1 MIDEFWRWVWVCLV
15 FILALLLDILE
26 IRYYSITSRRKHKVN
41 QEEREGRLYQKK
53 KMFFAWSILPYNLL
67 CWFTSNEYL
76 KILYCIRC
84 LMCGFA
90 FCNKLVGWSEPFPN
104 LIIMFV
110 YPAIYAVHIG
120 KISCSMP
127 LFRKLGSCNSVIWI
141 KFTFRKLSAAI
152 STTNKLA

>member
-41 QEEREGRLYQKK
+41 QEEKEGRLYRKK
-53 KMFFAWSILPYNLL
+53 KMFFAWSIHTIQFIMLINIK
-67 CWFTSNEYL
+67 WIL
-76 KILYCIRC
+76 KNPLFYQ
-84 LMCGFA
+84 MSDSA
-90 FCNKLVGWSEPFPN
+90 VCNKLVGWSETFPN

-110 YPAIYAVHIG
+110 YPTIYAVHIG

-152 STTNKLA
+152 NTTNKLA